1 MADVFS
7 RQVEHG
13 GSFSSDQARLTFGT
27 DFGLGMLVQ
36 SVDFNYNQKLM
47 RVYEVGSSQ
56 SYLIAGRTGGTGS
69 LSRVF
74 GPKKLATAFY
84 AQFGDACKSG
94 DNNLRFT
101 FTTGCGE
108 SNTGREGVLLQHAV
122 ITDIGLS
129 VKAESMMISETL
141 KLIFMSMRVV

>member
-69 LSRVF
+69 LSRV
-74 GPKKLATAFY
+74 LAL
-84 AQFGDACKSG
+84 K
-94 DNNLRFT
+94 NLPLLFMRSLVMHVSRVIIIFDLL
-101 FTTGCGE
+101 
-108 SNTGREGVLLQHAV
+108 LLQAAV
-122 ITDIGLS
+122 SQIPDARVCYCNTLS
-129 VKAESMMISETL
+129 S
-141 KLIFMSMRVV
+141 LILVYR